1 MVQEH
6 LDLQETDFGYSLKNI
21 PQPSRKE
28 YLHALLSQTQSFMNR
43 LRWKAFFILHPDE
56 APPEKE
62 NFGFRTQKSPP
73 QIPELDLLQK
83 NLLNILQNI
92 KFKKGGNR
100 LQAKMSKDLE
110 DVKRDQE
117 PVRRKVPRK
126 FQN

>member
-6 LDLQETDFGYSLKNI
+6 LDLQETDFGYSLKNV

-62 NFGFRTQKSPP
+62 NFGFRHLKVNYFFLFYNFHLHLS
-73 QIPELDLLQK
+73 
-83 NLLNILQNI
+83 NL
-92 KFKKGGNR
+92 F
-100 LQAKMSKDLE
+100 
-110 DVKRDQE
+110 V
-117 PVRRKVPRK
+117 
-126 FQN
+126 